1 MPQKPRTLLGKFLVW
16 RAKHISQDR
25 FVLILSVLVGFVTGL
40 VAVVLKNTTHFIQ
53 ELVRSDYLDQ
63 YFNVYYFAFP
73 LIGIGLTLI
82 IKRIIKEPISE
93 GIPSTLYAISRRS
106 GFLQVYKTYAYL
118 ITSTLTVGFGGSLGL
133 EGPTVGTGSAIGSNL
148 GRMMHLNFRQR
159 ILLIG
164 CATAGAIASIFN
176 APIAAIIFTIEIFSL
191 DLTLASLVPLLLAS
205 VSGAVTSIFIQGNDY
220 LFHYKALDAFE
231 IVDLPLYGLLG
242 VLTALASV
250 YFTKVYFYFD
260 AFFTKIKSKSNKILF
275 GGLSLGL
282 LIWLVPPLYGEGY
295 ETINALLNG
304 EIESI
309 VNQSLLYDWFS
320 GPYII
325 IALLL
330 GLVLLK
336 IFASVFTIGAGGV
349 GGIFAPSLFVG
360 ASLGFVFAYII
371 NASGLAQISNTNFS
385 LVGMAGLMAGVLHA
399 PLTAIFMIA
408 EITAGYD
415 LFLPLMMV
423 SAISYLVT
431 RGILSHSI
439 YTMQLA
445 KRGDLLTHNKDQAI
459 LTLLNIASVVEK
471 DFKKVKPEFT
481 LGELVKVVSRSKR
494 NLFPVI
500 DEEGR
505 LAGVLTLDDFRNI
518 MFDQNLYDNTY
529 VSELMSPPPD
539 IVDIKENMSAVMKK
553 FQTTGAWNLP
563 VTENGKYLGF
573 VSKSKL
579 FSVYRR
585 KLIEFS

>member
-1 MPQKPRTLLGKFLVW
+1 
-16 RAKHISQDR
+16 
-25 FVLILSVLVGFVTGL
+25 
-40 VAVVLKNTTHFIQ
+40 
-53 ELVRSDYLDQ
+53 
-63 YFNVYYFAFP
+63 
-73 LIGIGLTLI
+73 
-82 IKRIIKEPISE
+82 
-93 GIPSTLYAISRRS
+93 
-106 GFLQVYKTYAYL
+106 LQVYKTYAYL
-118 ITSTLTVGFGGSLGL
+118 ITSALTVGFGGSIGL

-205 VSGAVTSIFIQGNDY
+205 VSGAVTSIFIQGNEY
-220 LFHYKALDAFE
+220 LFHYESLAAFE
-231 IVDLPLYGLLG
+231 LSELPIYGLLG

-260 AFFTKIKSKSNKILF
+260 EFFSKIKGDGKRMLV
-275 GGLSLGL
+275 GGLSLGA

-304 EIESI
+304 EIESV
-309 VNQSLLYDWFS
+309 VNQSLLYDWFD

-330 GLVLLK
+330 GLVFLK
-336 IFASVFTIGAGGV
+336 ILASVFTIGAGGV
-349 GGIFAPSLFVG
+349 GGIFAPTLFVG
-360 ASLGFVFAYII
+360 SALGFAFAYLM
-371 NASGLAQISNTNFS
+371 NQSGLSTISTTNFS

-408 EITAGYD
+408 EITAGYN
-415 LFLPLMMV
+415 LFLPLMTV

-431 RGILSHSI
+431 RSILPHSI

-445 KRGDLLTHNKDQAI
+445 KRGDLITHNKDQAI
-459 LTLLNIASVVEK
+459 LTLLNIATVVEK

-500 DEEGR
+500 DEEGV
-505 LAGVLTLDDFRNI
+505 LVGVLTLDDFRNI
-518 MFDQNLYDNTY
+518 MFDRSLYEETY

-539 IVDIKENMSAVMKK
+539 VVDVKENMSSVMKK
-553 FQTTGAWNLP
+553 FQESGAWNLP
-563 VTENGKYLGF
+563 VIENGKYLGF

-585 KLIEFS
+585 KLMEFS